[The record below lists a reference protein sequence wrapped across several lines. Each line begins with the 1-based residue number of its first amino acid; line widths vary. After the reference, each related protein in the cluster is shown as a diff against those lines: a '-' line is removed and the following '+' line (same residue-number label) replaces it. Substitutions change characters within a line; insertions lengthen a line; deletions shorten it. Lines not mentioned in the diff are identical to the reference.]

1 MHHNGAQNPNFVHDL
16 IARRSKQAFQSG
28 RKPFCTRLLKSWHT
42 ICLGMLVRHSDTLS
56 KEQIMNK
63 TSITATLAALLATLP
78 FAGSVHAE
86 DSPFTANI
94 GLVSDYAY
102 RGFSQTDERPALQ
115 GGFDYAHESGLYA
128 GVWGSNVSWL
138 SDGNSDV
145 SNSLELDIYGG
156 YKGSVGA
163 IGYDVG
169 LLQYYYPGSYPKP
182 YNSPNTLE
190 GYLGLSWE
198 FLSFKYSYAFT
209 DLFGYDKSDGSQYY
223 DLGAAVD
230 IGYGVT
236 LAAHVGYNDIK
247 GQDDYTDWKLGFSK
261 EYGGFNFGLHYV
273 DTDVNNSDLADER
286 VILSVSKSF

>member
-1 MHHNGAQNPNFVHDL
+1 
-16 IARRSKQAFQSG
+16 
-28 RKPFCTRLLKSWHT
+28 
-42 ICLGMLVRHSDTLS
+42 
-56 KEQIMNK
+56 MNK
-63 TSITATLAALLATLP
+63 TPIAATLVTLLAALP
-78 FAGSVHAE
+78 FAGSAHAE
-86 DSPFTANI
+86 DSPFTANV

-115 GGFDYAHESGLYA
+115 GGFDYAHASGFYA

-138 SDGNSDV
+138 SDSDPDV

-156 YKGSVGA
+156 YKGTLGA

-169 LLQYYYPGSYPKP
+169 LLQYYYPGSYPKGF
-182 YNSPNTLE
+182 NSPDTLE
-190 GYLGLSWE
+190 GYIGLSWE

-209 DLFGYDKSDGSQYY
+209 DLFGYEKSDGSQYY
-223 DLGAAVD
+223 QLGAGVD
-230 IGYGVT
+230 IGYGIT

-247 GQDDYTDWKLGFSK
+247 GQDDYTDWKLGLSK

>member
-1 MHHNGAQNPNFVHDL
+1 M
-16 IARRSKQAFQSG
+16 
-28 RKPFCTRLLKSWHT
+28 T
-42 ICLGMLVRHSDTLS
+42 
-56 KEQIMNK
+56 K
-63 TSITATLAALLATLP
+63 TSITATLAALLAALP
-78 FAGSVHAE
+78 FSGSVHAE
-86 DSPFTANI
+86 DSPFSANV

-102 RGFSQTDERPALQ
+102 RGWSQTDERPALQ

-138 SDGNSDV
+138 SDGNSEV
-145 SNSLELDIYGG
+145 SNSLELDLYGG
-156 YKGSVGA
+156 YKGTVGA

-230 IGYGVT
+230 VGYGIT
-236 LAAHVGYNDIK
+236 LSAHVGYSDIK
-247 GQDDYTDWKLGFSK
+247 GQDDYTDWKLGLAK

-273 DTDVNNSDLADER
+273 DTDVDNADLADER